1 MNYIYV
7 ENGKINGCGLCPIL
21 NKEFQNIEVSEEF
34 YRKFQNDTDS
44 LIYKDG
50 KIVENP
56 DFEIL
61 KQKEEIQNEINAVNE
76 KLAILDLKRIRAV
89 CEDEIRNEKTG
100 ETWLDFYNSQI
111 YDLRTQLNSLEAKL

>member
-1 MNYIYV
+1 MNYIYI
-7 ENGKINGCGLCPIL
+7 ENDKIIGSGSAECL
-21 NKEFQNIEVSEEF
+21 NEEISNIQVSDEIYQEFQ
-34 YRKFQNDTDS
+34 KDTDKY
-44 LIYKDG
+44 IFKNG

-56 DFEIL
+56 DYEAI
-61 KQKEEIQNEINAVNE
+61 KEKENIKNQIDEVNE

-111 YDLRTQLNSLEAKL
+111 YDLRMRLKSLEAQL